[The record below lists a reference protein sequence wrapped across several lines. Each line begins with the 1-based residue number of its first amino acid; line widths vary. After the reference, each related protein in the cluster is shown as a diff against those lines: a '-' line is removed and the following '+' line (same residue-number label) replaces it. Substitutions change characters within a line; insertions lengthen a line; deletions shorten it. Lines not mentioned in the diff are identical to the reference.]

1 MMMPIVNSLVRL
13 GMPFRNVALFTSQSV
28 IRECLLQFNTENIS
42 NYVSIS
48 DIINRKKEEIEKE
61 YNLNQSVEEA
71 EMSSINTEEL
81 TKEELIKGIKSN
93 TPKAEADAIAYKVL
107 TMWQYISRIADAMR
121 GPTFAT
127 RFNSISNAVG
137 PQIVDNLIMEYKQS

>member
-1 MMMPIVNSLVRL
+1 M
-13 GMPFRNVALFTSQSV
+13 T
-28 IRECLLQFNTENIS
+28 T
-42 NYVSIS
+42 
-48 DIINRKKEEIEKE
+48 EIEKTFFDTFGIKPKKGCTA
-61 YNLNQSVEEA
+61 YDKF
-71 EMSSINTEEL
+71 TEE
-81 TKEELIKGIKSN
+81 
-93 TPKAEADAIAYKVL
+93 EADAIAYKVL